1 MAPDK
6 TSFQGDE
13 VLYGTADGKIGLVQ
27 LNRQGPH
34 THWLLEPEMAAMN
47 GGATSGAV
55 QVLKPMTLRK
65 SIFHL
70 ALKLGPENRFLSHLL
85 LLLYP
90 QLLLPCV
97 LEYTKQTLTL
107 TLFYPSSLMRQL

>member
-34 THWLLEPEMAAMN
+34 THWLLEPETAAMN

-55 QVLKPMTLRK
+55 QVLKFFIEPMTFRK
-65 SIFHL
+65 RVSLAWCLFH
-70 ALKLGPENRFLSHLL
+70 
-85 LLLYP
+85 
-90 QLLLPCV
+90 
-97 LEYTKQTLTL
+97 
-107 TLFYPSSLMRQL
+107 

>member
-34 THWLLEPEMAAMN
+34 THWLLEPETAAMN

-55 QVLKPMTLRK
+55 QVLHFFTPSIKPMTLRK

-70 ALKLGPENRFLSHLL
+70 ALKLGPEKRFLSHLL
-85 LLLYP
+85 LFLYP

-97 LEYTKQTLTL
+97 
-107 TLFYPSSLMRQL
+107 